1 LAVIRTSP
9 FINNES
15 VVLQAI
21 PDSRRGF
28 KRQKPKGPK
37 IIAIANQKG
46 GVGKTTTA
54 TNLAACIAVAERPT
68 LLVDMDPQANA
79 TSGLGVNHHEVKI
92 SSYEVLIKNE
102 DVNNGIQSTE
112 ISFLDILPSSTRLVG
127 AEIELVN
134 IIGRERMLKETLAN
148 IKKEYKYIFIDCPP
162 SLGLLTVNSLTAAQ
176 SVLIP
181 IQCEYYALEGL
192 SQLLK
197 TIRLVQKHLNPG
209 LEIEGVAL
217 TMFDN
222 RLKLS
227 NQVVEDVQKF
237 FGDKVFD
244 TIISRNVRLS
254 EAPSFGKPVILY
266 DAVSTGADNYI
277 RLAEEVIGHEE

>member
-1 LAVIRTSP
+1 MT
-9 FINNES
+9 
-15 VVLQAI
+15 
-21 PDSRRGF
+21 DT
-28 KRQKPKGPK
+28 QKNKGPK

-79 TSGLGVNHHEVKI
+79 TSGLGVNHHEVKV
-92 SSYEVLIKNE
+92 STYEVLIKNE
-102 DVNNGIQSTE
+102 DINNGIQSTE

-209 LEIEGVAL
+209 LEIEGVVL

-254 EAPSFGKPVILY
+254 VAPSFGKPVILS
-266 DAVSTGADNYI
+266 DAVSTGVDPYI

>member
-1 LAVIRTSP
+1 
-9 FINNES
+9 
-15 VVLQAI
+15 
-21 PDSRRGF
+21 
-28 KRQKPKGPK
+28 
-37 IIAIANQKG
+37 
-46 GVGKTTTA
+46 
-54 TNLAACIAVAERPT
+54 
-68 LLVDMDPQANA
+68 
-79 TSGLGVNHHEVKI
+79 
-92 SSYEVLIKNE
+92 
-102 DVNNGIQSTE
+102 
-112 ISFLDILPSSTRLVG
+112 
-127 AEIELVN
+127 
-134 IIGRERMLKETLAN
+134 
-148 IKKEYKYIFIDCPP
+148 
-162 SLGLLTVNSLTAAQ
+162 
-176 SVLIP
+176 VLIP

>member
-1 LAVIRTSP
+1 MT
-9 FINNES
+9 ET
-15 VVLQAI
+15 
-21 PDSRRGF
+21 
-28 KRQKPKGPK
+28 QKAKGPK

-79 TSGLGVNHHEVKI
+79 TSGLGVNHHEVKV
-92 SSYEVLIKNE
+92 STYEVLIKNE
-102 DVNNGIQSTE
+102 DINNGIQSTE

-209 LEIEGVAL
+209 LEIEGVVL